1 MNLKLNT
8 WDLFESKI
16 QALWQLTFY
25 KEFFKKYLRRSLQMY
40 VDDGINRVE
49 VRGFLNSIF
58 DKDGKLLPLA
68 KEI

>member
-1 MNLKLNT
+1 
-8 WDLFESKI
+8 
-16 QALWQLTFY
+16 
-25 KEFFKKYLRRSLQMY
+25 MY